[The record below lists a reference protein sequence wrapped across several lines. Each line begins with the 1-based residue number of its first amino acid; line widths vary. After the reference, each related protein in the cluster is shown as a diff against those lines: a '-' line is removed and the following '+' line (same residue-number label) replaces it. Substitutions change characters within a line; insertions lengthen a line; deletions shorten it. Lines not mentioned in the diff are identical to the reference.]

1 MVRRAMNRRSRF
13 LDRLW
18 ALFPASWMLP
28 VLAGLGFLAVGAG
41 VTVVAASQIWHH
53 THEAREEAFEHEVDD
68 VTHDVS
74 EQIDEAAAILAGLD
88 GLFASGEVGRA
99 EFKNY
104 VGKLDGTPGFDAI
117 QALEYTR
124 LVTRDEVSQ
133 FEAQVRSDTSVR
145 DSGYPDFVVHPAG
158 EPEDLYVVDYV
169 EPLEGNESA
178 FGFDLGSN
186 PARRK
191 AVEKARDTGNLV
203 ATAGINL
210 VQDSTGAT
218 GFLLMLPVYDG
229 KPGDL
234 GIDERREQFT
244 GVVNGVFRI
253 PDLFAGLMEHSSGI
267 RISLIDAGEPK
278 DTAPAS
284 TVLLAA
290 GSSAA
295 TQKGGLAS
303 ERTVQV
309 ADRRWI
315 VAAVETQS
323 RFGDPVLGLLPR
335 LFLVLGL
342 ATSAAIGFAG
352 YALMNSR
359 QKAAAEARRAT
370 AHLVVQADEL
380 RLARDEALE
389 ADRLKT
395 SFLANMSHELR
406 TPLSAVIGLSG
417 ILANES
423 MGPLNVKQ
431 SDSVQK
437 ISTSGGH
444 LLALIDD
451 LLDLARIE
459 AGKEQIDLIQV
470 DLFDALRESVELVR
484 SSAADGMIELVEDP
498 DQQPIIVH
506 ADARRLRQVVLNL
519 LTNAVKFTPAE
530 GRVGVQATMTDDG
543 AEITIRD
550 TGIGIESAE
559 LDRIFDPF
567 HQIDSTLAREH
578 GGSGLGLALSKR
590 IVEMHG
596 GWITV
601 DSKLGTGSTFR
612 ILWPLS
618 AEQQETPSPV
628 LRDASGEHIDVPK
641 HPRTVVIAED
651 NSINLSMMTDLLE
664 TMGWQ
669 VVQAQNGA
677 DAVRLT
683 RTRAPDL
690 VLMDIQMPVM
700 DGLAAT
706 RKLKADPATAS
717 IPVLAVT
724 ALAMPNDLDRC
735 LEAGCQGYLAK
746 PFTPEDFERAVLKA
760 LSHAEPARI

>member
-1 MVRRAMNRRSRF
+1 
-13 LDRLW
+13 
-18 ALFPASWMLP
+18 MLP
-28 VLAGLGFLAVGAG
+28 VLAGLGFLAVGVG

-53 THEAREEAFEHEVDD
+53 THEARQKAFELEVDE

-74 EQIDEAAAILAGLD
+74 DQIGDAAAILAGLD

-99 EFKNY
+99 EFNNY
-104 VGKLDGTPGFDAI
+104 IGKLESTPGFDAMRATSYI
-117 QALEYTR
+117 R
-124 LVTRDEVSQ
+124 LVTRDEVSR
-133 FEAQVRSDTSVR
+133 FEAKVRSDTSLR
-145 DSGYPDFVVHPAG
+145 DSGYPDFAVHPDG
-158 EPEDLYVVDYV
+158 ESNDLFVVDYA
-169 EPLEGNESA
+169 EPLGSEA
-178 FGFDLGSN
+178 ILGFDVGSN
-186 PARRK
+186 PSRRET
-191 AVEKARDTGNLV
+191 VERARDTGELV
-203 ATAGINL
+203 ATPGITLEVAG
-210 VQDSTGAT
+210 QTGI
-218 GFLLMLPVYDG
+218 LLMQAIYDG
-229 KPGDL
+229 DGVPV
-234 GIDERREQFT
+234 GIDERRERFV
-244 GVVNGVFRI
+244 GVVTGVFRVDELLAAASQPPGI
-253 PDLFAGLMEHSSGI
+253 GFSLF
-267 RISLIDAGEPK
+267 DAGAVD
-278 DTAPAS
+278 DTVPAS

-295 TQKGGLAS
+295 TQKGGLSS
-303 ERTVQV
+303 ERTIQV

-315 VAAVETQS
+315 VTAVETQS
-323 RFGDPVLGLLPR
+323 RFGDPVLGVLPR
-335 LFLVLGL
+335 LFAILGL
-342 ATSAAIGFAG
+342 ATSAAIGLAG

-359 QKAAAEARRAT
+359 QKAASEARRAT
-370 AHLVVQADEL
+370 AHLVAQTDEL

-423 MGPLNVKQ
+423 IAPLNDKQ
-431 SDSVQK
+431 LDYVQK

-459 AGKEQIDLIQV
+459 AGKEQLDLIQV
-470 DLFDALRESVELVR
+470 DLFEALRESVELVR
-484 SSAADGMIELVEDP
+484 SSAPDGMVELVEDP
-498 DQQPIIVH
+498 NQQPIIVH
-506 ADARRLRQVVLNL
+506 ADARRFRQVVLNL
-519 LTNAVKFTPAE
+519 LTNAVKFTTAE
-530 GRVGVQATMTDDG
+530 GRVGVEATMTDDG

-550 TGIGIESAE
+550 TGIGIEPAE

-567 HQIDSTLAREH
+567 HQIDGTLARKH
-578 GGSGLGLALSKR
+578 GGSGLGLALSRR

-596 GWITV
+596 GQITV
-601 DSKLGTGSTFR
+601 NSVLGEGSTFR

-618 AEQQETPSPV
+618 TEPAKTPPPV
-628 LRDASGEHIDVPK
+628 LRTQPAEDINLGVHS
-641 HPRTVVIAED
+641 RTVVVAED
-651 NSINLSMMTDLLE
+651 NGINLSMMTDLLE
-664 TMGWQ
+664 TRGWQ
-669 VVQAQNGA
+669 VVQAENGA

-683 RTRAPDL
+683 RAHNPDL

-706 RKLKADPATAS
+706 RLLKADPATAS

-724 ALAMPNDLDRC
+724 ALAMPNDLERC

-746 PFTPEDFERAVLKA
+746 PFTPEDFEQAVLKA